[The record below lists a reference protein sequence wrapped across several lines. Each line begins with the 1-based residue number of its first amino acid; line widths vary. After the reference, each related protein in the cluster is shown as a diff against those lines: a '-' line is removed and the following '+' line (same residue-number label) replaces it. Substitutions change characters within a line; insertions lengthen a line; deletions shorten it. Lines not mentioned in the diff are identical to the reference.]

1 MAWFEDTSDEGM
13 LIRFENK
20 ITEIRKLLL
29 GTLMLL
35 RDMWEDDL
43 KQTPDGIE
51 LLQTI
56 EKIEET
62 FLNSS
67 SIDKF
72 EHFDNLLDVTL
83 ERAKGI
89 FLLVE
94 YKSKNKEN

>member
-1 MAWFEDTSDEGM
+1 MAWFEDTFDKGR

-20 ITEIRKLLL
+20 VTEIRKLLL

-35 RDMWEDDL
+35 RDMWEDNL
-43 KQTPDGIE
+43 KQKPAGIE

-56 EKIEET
+56 EEIEET

-67 SIDKF
+67 LIDKF

-83 ERAKGI
+83 KRAKGI

-94 YKSKNKEN
+94 YKSKNKQN

>member
-1 MAWFEDTSDEGM
+1 MAWFEDTSEEGM
-13 LIRFENK
+13 LIKFENK
-20 ITEIRKLLL
+20 IIEIRKLLL

-56 EKIEET
+56 EKIEEA